1 MSAYLHLVPN
11 RRAAR
16 GSTLREKAYE
26 MFFPNA
32 EIFPRLSMAN
42 NNACYVSQ
50 SPVHVFWLG
59 GVVVFV
65 VAAVVVNVVV
75 VVGVLL
81 RLSCVS
87 AARSCQGRPPS
98 LHTSL
103 LRAPSPT
110 LHLRRNGTS
119 HASTSP
125 QHSLTVRTACTAI
138 ICTVVLCHLI
148 EFVFC
153 MSHVSHN
160 ALR

>member
-16 GSTLREKAYE
+16 GLTLREKAYE

-50 SPVHVFWLG
+50 SPVRVFWLG

-65 VAAVVVNVVV
+65 VVAVVVNVVV

-125 QHSLTVRTACTAI
+125 KHSLTVRTACTAI
-138 ICTVVLCHLI
+138 ICTGILFHLV
-148 EFVFC
+148 EFFFC
-153 MSHVSHN
+153 MSLVSHN

>member
-16 GSTLREKAYE
+16 GLTLREKAYE

-59 GVVVFV
+59 GVVVVFV

-110 LHLRRNGTS
+110 LHLRRNGT
-119 HASTSP
+119 ATP
-125 QHSLTVRTACTAI
+125 QLHPNTI
-138 ICTVVLCHLI
+138 
-148 EFVFC
+148 
-153 MSHVSHN
+153 
-160 ALR
+160 

>member
-16 GSTLREKAYE
+16 GLTLREKAYE

-50 SPVHVFWLG
+50 SPVRVFWLG

-81 RLSCVS
+81 RL
-87 AARSCQGRPPS
+87 
-98 LHTSL
+98 
-103 LRAPSPT
+103 
-110 LHLRRNGTS
+110 
-119 HASTSP
+119 
-125 QHSLTVRTACTAI
+125 
-138 ICTVVLCHLI
+138 
-148 EFVFC
+148 
-153 MSHVSHN
+153 
-160 ALR
+160 